1 MTTIFPI
8 QENEHSI
15 AWTLTLT
22 AQACAQWCSRQ
33 RCGDRRYGR
42 DLPTGIVQIS
52 PGGAMHASHAVF
64 QCYLVGIW
72 QFVAPFKPM
81 SGGRSY
87 CVAEFREC
95 QESRRGKK
103 VQVLGVFC
111 LGKCSKGSLNS
122 KKPWKIGTAVKSCTV
137 YYWILASQN
146 VFSGMHFAAK
156 NHICFWLRH
165 TSHKQSAVLG
175 LVASLKKTP
184 II

>member
-1 MTTIFPI
+1 MTTIFPT

-64 QCYLVGIW
+64 HGYLVGIG

-81 SGGRSY
+81 SGVRSY
-87 CVAEFREC
+87 CVAELRQC

-103 VQVLGVFC
+103 E
-111 LGKCSKGSLNS
+111 LNRWES
-122 KKPWKIGTAVKSCTV
+122 
-137 YYWILASQN
+137 
-146 VFSGMHFAAK
+146 AARK
-156 NHICFWLRH
+156 E
-165 TSHKQSAVLG
+165 V
-175 LVASLKKTP
+175 
-184 II
+184 